1 MTHPDDP
8 TRLLHILESARKA
21 IRLTAGRNREEL
33 INDEVIMLAIIRLLE
48 IIGEAALSISDE
60 FKSRHPEMPWR
71 RMSDMRNRLIHGY
84 FDVEPRLVWQTLV
97 TDLPA
102 LIEKVQSAFKN
113 EPS

>member
-1 MTHPDDP
+1 
-8 TRLLHILESARKA
+8 
-21 IRLTAGRNREEL
+21 
-33 INDEVIMLAIIRLLE
+33 
-48 IIGEAALSISDE
+48 
-60 FKSRHPEMPWR
+60 
-71 RMSDMRNRLIHGY
+71 MRNRLIHGY